1 MSWLNDEFEI
11 GDLNEAVVEDKNA
24 YYYEI
29 PITYGPGDVSNINVV
44 VTNGKTSGYSYEE
57 IQKALNGVT
66 IYNNDYSTAT
76 EYKQVAVIKNNSDD
90 EDDFQLTN
98 HLLVLAEDSSHRG
111 GTLIPLTDKSA
122 IAFEEDEDTE
132 YAFEPVGEFEE
143 STENLDNTAN
153 Q

>member
-1 MSWLNDEFEI
+1 MGEVFTSRVYVKR
-11 GDLNEAVVEDKNA
+11 GDNYKLLGTISKHLGEDTQFCA
-24 YYYEI
+24 E
-29 PITYGPGDVSNINVV
+29 VIN
-44 VTNGKTSGYSYEE
+44 KYSLRR
-57 IQKALNGVT
+57 QNKLLGRDKCTLHSVVT